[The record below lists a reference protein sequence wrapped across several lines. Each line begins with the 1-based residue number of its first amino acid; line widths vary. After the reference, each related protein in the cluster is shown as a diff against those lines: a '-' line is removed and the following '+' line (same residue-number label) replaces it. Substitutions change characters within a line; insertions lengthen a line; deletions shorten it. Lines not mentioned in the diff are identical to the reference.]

1 MTDRQYAHI
10 NRWNVL
16 FDELCERA
24 GFVDN
29 ASIASRFCELAN
41 NGSGQRD
48 FETTLRNLN
57 NWRSGRHIPRLRSLR
72 ILEQLLKLDEE
83 PRLSA
88 HWLALYRQAGEAE
101 EREETTTQKGGPAS
115 RTGGNGDGAG
125 RGSREWPDW
134 RQVAAGAALFGLGL
148 GTGMLFSSDWRPWG
162 GPADN
167 APLIAY
173 TPEVEMTV
181 GESRVIHAER
191 GDCGKLPREWPDVA
205 GSLPASF
212 TGVFSDGGLA
222 RRNSKFCGGET
233 PARAIVFTAHSPG
246 VEEFLIQGD
255 FFKVTVAEA
264 ASLPATDAGTATR

>member
-1 MTDRQYAHI
+1 MNDHDYAHI

-16 FDELCERA
+16 FDQLCEWA

-72 ILEQLLKLDEE
+72 ILEQLLKLDEN
-83 PRLSA
+83 PQLSA
-88 HWLALYRQAGEAE
+88 QWLALYRQAGEAE
-101 EREETTTQKGGPAS
+101 ERDEAPQKNGSAPDV
-115 RTGGNGDGAG
+115 GNGSA
-125 RGSREWPDW
+125 GSRGYRAWLGWQP
-134 RQVAAGAALFGLGL
+134 VTTGAALFGLGL
-148 GTGMLFSSDWRPWG
+148 GTGVMLASDWRPWG

-181 GESRVIHAER
+181 GESRVIHAMR
-191 GDCGKLPREWPDVA
+191 GDCGKLPKDWPEVA
-205 GSLPASF
+205 GSLPASY

-222 RRNSKFCGGET
+222 RRNSKFCGGDT
-233 PARAIVFTAHSPG
+233 PARAILFTAERPG
-246 VEEFLIQGD
+246 VEEFLLEGD
-255 FFKVTVAEA
+255 FFKVIVAQA
-264 ASLPATDAGTATR
+264 DDAPET